1 MICRKDGSH
10 VSKID
15 CYTCSKFN
23 NSEFDR
29 CGSKAFAL
37 IEENEFLSL
46 PVVDDKTFVGFLSKQ
61 YIYDAYFK
69 SGEKDFTEF
78 LKKPVSDFIHEKI
91 VTIDADF
98 HVEEA
103 ADLFFNNKIRFLPVV
118 DSLNQFVGIV
128 TQKALFRIITKIYG
142 LKDPK
147 IVILMDDFKG
157 KLAKMAELISK
168 QGANIVNIAN
178 IDTEVMGLQEISI
191 RVETEDLDKLVS
203 KLSENGFNIKEVV
216 R

>member
-1 MICRKDGSH
+1 MVHMLVRSIVTPVQNLIT
-10 VSKID
+10 VSSTD
-15 CYTCSKFN
+15 VVQ
-23 NSEFDR
+23 
-29 CGSKAFAL
+29 KAFAL

-191 RVETEDLDKLVS
+191 RVETEDLDKLVN

>member
-1 MICRKDGSH
+1 MLVRSIVTPVQNLIT
-10 VSKID
+10 VSSTD
-15 CYTCSKFN
+15 VVQ
-23 NSEFDR
+23 
-29 CGSKAFAL
+29 KAFTL

-69 SGEKDFTEF
+69 SGEKDFVEF

-157 KLAKMAELISK
+157 KLAKLAELISK